1 MSKLDELIKELCPNG
16 VEYKTLETIGR
27 FFGGL
32 KQKKKDDFIDGNA
45 NFISYLNVFKNPSL
59 NLNDVQ
65 KVKIGPNENQK
76 KLKYMD
82 VIFTGSSETIDE
94 VAISS
99 VITKKPNSDYYLNSF
114 CFVLELS
121 ENEKKNFH
129 PDYLKHLFRSN
140 EIRTQLIKTAS
151 GVTRFNVS
159 KDKMKK
165 VKIPVPPLPIQEK
178 IGAMLQKVSI
188 FY

>member
-82 VIFTGSSETIDE
+82 GQKTKVELITIRNR
-94 VAISS
+94 
-99 VITKKPNSDYYLNSF
+99 K
-114 CFVLELS
+114 
-121 ENEKKNFH
+121 
-129 PDYLKHLFRSN
+129 
-140 EIRTQLIKTAS
+140 
-151 GVTRFNVS
+151 
-159 KDKMKK
+159 
-165 VKIPVPPLPIQEK
+165 
-178 IGAMLQKVSI
+178 
-188 FY
+188 